1 MRRGGQRALCSST
14 VLDSLASHLQ
24 PSPFGF
30 EMAEIKAL
38 PDGCRGPCVLPMEQS
53 AECVMEAT
61 RSCLQDTGVLL
72 KSKPFSVMAR
82 IRHGPFEVVI
92 KARVYRDTQ
101 GTFLDLTRRRG
112 DGLLFVRTIDR
123 LREALGLET

>member
-14 VLDSLASHLQ
+14 VLDSLASHQQ

-53 AECVMEAT
+53 AERVMEAT

-72 KSKPFSVMAR
+72 KIKPFSVTAR
-82 IRHGPFEVVI
+82 IRHGPLDVVI

-101 GTFLDLTRRRG
+101 GIFLDLTRRRG
-112 DGLLFVRTIDR
+112 DGLLFVRSIDR
-123 LREALGLET
+123 LREALGLEA

>member
-1 MRRGGQRALCSST
+1 
-14 VLDSLASHLQ
+14 
-24 PSPFGF
+24 
-30 EMAEIKAL
+30 MAEIKAL
-38 PDGCRGPCVLPMEQS
+38 PDGCRGPCVFPMERP
-53 AECVMEAT
+53 AEHVMEDT
-61 RSCLQDTGVLL
+61 RSCLQGTGVLL
-72 KSKPFSVMAR
+72 KNKPFSVTAR
-82 IRHGPFEVVI
+82 IRHGPLDVVI